1 MEGSLVAYKVFT
13 NGSVL
18 NASEI
23 NDNLMNQSVMVFSNS
38 TARSAAITAPL
49 EGMLTWLEDVNRYE
63 FYNGTAWVSN
73 NTGMVQLATQSFVAV
88 NSVSFN
94 TLFSSLYRDYFFLFS
109 GNHTTT
115 SADVFFR
122 LRQGITDYTA
132 TNYFSGSVTIT
143 DAAGPTRAYL
153 SNQQQSAVAN
163 VQGIASNFGFTISEP
178 FTADE
183 KSAFSQSTAI
193 GGTGAVFRN
202 SWGFLNFG
210 QSFDG
215 ITFFLGAGNFTGTI
229 TAYGY
234 RR

>member
-1 MEGSLVAYKVFT
+1 
-13 NGSVL
+13 
-18 NASEI
+18 
-23 NDNLMNQSVMVFSNS
+23 
-38 TARSAAITAPL
+38 
-49 EGMLTWLEDVNRYE
+49 
-63 FYNGTAWVSN
+63 
-73 NTGMVQLATQSFVAV
+73 MVQLATQSFVAV